1 MSEQKHQIM
10 AAFGGRRGLVDNG
23 LPSIVFLVA
32 FLLTKELQFSLV
44 GAIATSAALTVMRLI
59 RRETMQHVFSGLI
72 GVLICAFFARSS
84 GKAIDYYLPSLWKN
98 LGYFVA
104 YSLSALSGWPLIGIL
119 LGPILG
125 ENFNWRKVPAR
136 RRVYVLASWAW
147 AAMFAI
153 RIVIMYPLW
162 KADQLELLGIASL
175 VLGYPLFLLTV
186 WVTWLIIKTEPVAK
200 EEVKEQ

>member
-10 AAFGGRRGLVDNG
+10 AAFGGKRGLIDNG
-23 LPSIVFLVA
+23 LPSTLFLISFMISKDLKLSIYLSIALSV
-32 FLLTKELQFSLV
+32 LLTIL
-44 GAIATSAALTVMRLI
+44 RLLK
-59 RRETMQHVFSGLI
+59 RETLQHAISGLI
-72 GVLICAFFARSS
+72 GVLICAWFARSS
-84 GKAIDYYLPSLWKN
+84 GKAVDYYLPSLWKN
-98 LGYFVA
+98 LAYLVA
-104 YSLSALSGWPLIGIL
+104 YSASAISGWPLIGIL

-125 ENFNWRKVPAR
+125 ENFHWRKVAAR

-162 KADQLELLGIASL
+162 KAEKLEYLGFASL

-186 WVTWLIIKTEPVAK
+186 WVTWLIIKSEPVAK
-200 EEVKEQ
+200 EQ